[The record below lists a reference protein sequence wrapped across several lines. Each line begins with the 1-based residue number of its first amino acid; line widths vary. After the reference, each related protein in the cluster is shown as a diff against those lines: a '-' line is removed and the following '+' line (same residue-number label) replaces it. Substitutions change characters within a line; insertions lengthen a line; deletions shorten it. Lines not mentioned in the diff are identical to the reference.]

1 MDFIAVEMRHF
12 VFLAS
17 ASPTLGRRSPRKS
30 HISSVQTPPLL
41 QNPLHG
47 IAGRDLWAA
56 TQLFN
61 TKECFEE
68 QGTEIRW

>member
-1 MDFIAVEMRHF
+1 MDFIAVEMRHL
-12 VFLAS
+12 VTLAS
-17 ASPTLGRRSPRKS
+17 ASPAPGRWSPWKS
-30 HISSVQTPPLL
+30 RVSSIQMQRLL

-47 IAGRDLWAA
+47 TADRDFWAT